1 MKIALISAKGGC
13 GKTTATALLFL
24 ALREAGHAVAVE
36 DRDPQRTLS
45 RCLEAIGAEPDAE
58 READVVLIDT
68 PPRLDGREIFSAA
81 AAADRILIPSR
92 PGPADLWA
100 AQETAA
106 ALQERGQA
114 EKARIL
120 WNAIRPGTILSRS
133 LDDAQKTI
141 GIKAIKAGFHLREA
155 YAQAFLL
162 GLSALDREAREEI
175 AAVAL
180 AALAKR

>member
-45 RCLEAIGAEPDAE
+45 RCLDAIGAEPDDE

-68 PPRLDGREIFSAA
+68 PPRLDGREILSAA
-81 AAADRILIPSR
+81 DRADRILIPSR

-100 AQETAA
+100 AQETAI
-106 ALQERGQA
+106 ALKAQGMDG
-114 EKARIL
+114 KARIL

-133 LDDAQKTI
+133 LDDAQITI
-141 GIKAIKAGFHLREA
+141 GLRTLRSGFHLREA